1 MGEPNGRGKLLG
13 KGKEGIEVREGERLS
28 DWFEVGEVF
37 GHLEGKDD
45 ERVLVVQRGE
55 FSSISMMKATWL
67 VSSTELMPTLY
78 GSSVTRTLL

>member
-1 MGEPNGRGKLLG
+1 MG

-78 GSSVTRTLL
+78 GSFVTRTLL

>member
-55 FSSISMMKATWL
+55 SP
-67 VSSTELMPTLY
+67 STLITEAI
-78 GSSVTRTLL
+78 